1 MIKYFV
7 LVFGCL
13 LVLLFCLLSI
23 CPSYEASGETG
34 EAVIHYGKIYQNY
47 TITFENTGNVPLT
60 DIVFNVTRQYNSFNP
75 PTLFGEETKQIMFDN
90 VPPHTTRVNSTQ
102 FTYPLL
108 DLGTK
113 YTHELVLISKST

>member
-60 DIVFNVTRQYNSFNP
+60 DIVFNVTRKSLGLYYPF
-75 PTLFGEETKQIMFDN
+75 LIEETKQVTFDL
-90 VPPHTTRVNSTQ
+90 VPPHTTLSNTTT
-102 FTYPLL
+102 FTYPYLSIEIWS
-108 DLGTK
+108 K
-113 YTHELVLISKST
+113 YTHERVSP